1 MHFHHRSRVVVATS
15 FILLLSADAYA
26 AQLSKQALGDIE
38 SAAFGGK
45 PPTGDVAEHG
55 LGGGTRYY
63 AQGAKI
69 VGVTLSCP
77 LQRFQCNKRT
87 LRTPSA
93 ATEVADDADRV
104 NCRRQRGETGRNCR
118 YQHHVLMSRRI

>member
-1 MHFHHRSRVVVATS
+1 MSPFVHAEKPDLR
-15 FILLLSADAYA
+15 
-26 AQLSKQALGDIE
+26 DIE

-55 LGGGTRYY
+55 FGGGPRDD

-69 VGVTLSCP
+69 VGIALGGF
-77 LQRFQCNKRT
+77 LQRFKRGERP

-93 ATEVADDADRV
+93 TAEIADDADRV
-104 NCRRQRGETGRNCR
+104 
-118 YQHHVLMSRRI
+118 